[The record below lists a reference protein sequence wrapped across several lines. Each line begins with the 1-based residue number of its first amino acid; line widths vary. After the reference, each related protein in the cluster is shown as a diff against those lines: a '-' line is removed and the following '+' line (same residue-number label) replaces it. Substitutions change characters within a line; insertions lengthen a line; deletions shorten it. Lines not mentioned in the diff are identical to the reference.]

1 LLTCFLRSADPKRDA
16 FSLESHTNETVGE
29 AKARIADKLQ
39 LSLSSLS
46 FISVRPG
53 QFLSSLGVS
62 VVDPDLEPRQIER

>member
-1 LLTCFLRSADPKRDA
+1 
-16 FSLESHTNETVGE
+16 VGE